1 MTASCC
7 SLLQQ
12 HAFIRLETEQEDP
25 QGAEQLLDHLE
36 NTEAQADSSAIDKTT
51 PMQSEQNTDKA
62 DNQFEHPA
70 LLESY
75 KQEAEQ
81 YRDDIGG

>member
-1 MTASCC
+1 MAPYC
-7 SLLQQ
+7 SLQQQ

-36 NTEAQADSSAIDKTT
+36 NTEAQPDSSIDKTSA
-51 PMQSEQNTDKA
+51 MQSEQSTDQA
-62 DNQFEHPA
+62 DIQFEHPA
-70 LLESY
+70 LVESY